1 MLKMHGIKL
10 ERRRVGRPAGGATV
24 SEIPAPLRDNP
35 DILEKDEEYWKTL
48 GFTFDPA
55 ERQKEN
61 HEEFKLTAQQR
72 KAIRRRRK
80 CNFPTF
86 A

>member
-10 ERRRVGRPAGGATV
+10 ERRRAGRPPGGISV

-35 DILEKDEEYWKTL
+35 DILEKDEEYWKAL
-48 GFTFDPA
+48 GFTFDPP
-55 ERQKEN
+55 ECKEEN
-61 HEEFKLTAQQR
+61 HEEYKLTAQQC
-72 KAIRRRRK
+72 KATRRRRK
-80 CNFPTF
+80 YYFPSF